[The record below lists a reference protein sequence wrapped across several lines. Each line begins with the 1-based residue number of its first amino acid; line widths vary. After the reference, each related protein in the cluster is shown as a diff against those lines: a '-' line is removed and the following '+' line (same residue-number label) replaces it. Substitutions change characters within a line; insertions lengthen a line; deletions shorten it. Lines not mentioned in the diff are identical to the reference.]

1 MKLRT
6 PAVTIAALLSLSL
19 FAACGTVEEEVG
31 ADSGTD
37 AEVPDTTAD
46 GETDAETQTDV
57 ERPDVAQD
65 TEIQTDVERP
75 DIAEDAGPGPDV
87 APGDCTEPSPRGCAD
102 EGCPEGL
109 ACVLSADAACAP
121 SSCSCDAENDVWIC
135 TEDCGP
141 MYACAPVEEVAC
153 PAVEPRTGDACGE
166 LSETADC
173 SWGTETCCGTTY
185 PSYGCDCADGTW
197 ACFATDACFIL
208 SCEGRACAS
217 NFDCIGGG
225 EVTVCESGTCVP
237 AEDSVCP
244 AEPPIGESCE
254 GLTPGIECSWGSE
267 SCCGATYASTECT
280 CMGGSWACLATDA
293 CFIRSCEGRACNEN
307 TDCDG
312 GGEDTFCRAGACV
325 AAGSCL
331 DIDSES
337 TCNADSACRWQIA
350 GCGDDA
356 LGDLPTGCYPA
367 VDCALGEC
375 PTGTTCRPDTTV
387 LPECARDPDFG
398 CDACGMSINVCVPAV
413 AP

>member
-1 MKLRT
+1 MTELKTVKTAATKTTAPDLFARRASAFPLHYDATVTRIAKAAKTKLPARVVELRCSPERPTGPVKLTLRPLWTVVLAMMKQRI
-6 PAVTIAALLSLSL
+6 ASVSIAALLSLSL
-19 FAACGTVEEEVG
+19 CAACGTVEEDIG
-31 ADSGTD
+31 ANASADT
-37 AEVPDTTAD
+37 EVPDTTAD
-46 GETDAETQTDV
+46 GQTDV
-57 ERPDVAQD
+57 EQPDVEQD

-75 DIAEDAGPGPDV
+75 DVGQDAEIQTDVERPDVAEDGGPGPDA

-141 MYACAPVEEVAC
+141 TYLCAPVEE
-153 PAVEPRTGDACGE
+153 GE
-166 LSETADC
+166 
-173 SWGTETCCGTTY
+173 
-185 PSYGCDCADGTW
+185 
-197 ACFATDACFIL
+197 
-208 SCEGRACAS
+208 
-217 NFDCIGGG
+217 
-225 EVTVCESGTCVP
+225 
-237 AEDSVCP
+237 CP

-254 GLTPGIECSWGSE
+254 GLTPGIECSWGAE
-267 SCCGATYASTECT
+267 SCCGATYASTECS

-312 GGEDTFCRAGACV
+312 GGEDTFCRAGTCV
-325 AAGSCL
+325 AANSCL

-337 TCNADSACRWQIA
+337 TCNTDSACRWQIA

-375 PTGTTCRPDTTV
+375 PTGTTCRPNTTV